1 MPGLSAQGVIS
12 AHTVHVCPA
21 KVKQVDSTVT
31 SVTKITG
38 GARCDDRDVGDGHR
52 LLLWSAHAYM
62 PQAKGVLPGEVPIRV
77 ARAQELASSRPEN
90 KVCGVCGSHLA
101 ARVDGLNAASALA
114 GAGLLGKTRVRTL
127 VRTGFAGLHPD
138 ARENC
143 QGRKLKAGAG
153 LQTLCRQI
161 EGNRPARPSADQSP
175 LEKSMATRGYAS
187 SQEKNQQNVASCQ
200 RPEW

>member
-62 PQAKGVLPGEVPIRV
+62 TQAKGVLPGEVPIRV

-90 KVCGVCGSHLA
+90 KVCRVCGSHLA
-101 ARVDGLNAASALA
+101 VRVNGLNAASTLTC
-114 GAGLLGKTRVRTL
+114 AGLLGKRRVRTL
-127 VRTGFAGLHPD
+127 VRTGFAPRC
-138 ARENC
+138 ARKRPGTKTQC
-143 QGRKLKAGAG
+143 WCGFAADSLAG
-153 LQTLCRQI
+153 LQK
-161 EGNRPARPSADQSP
+161 SAHEP
-175 LEKSMATRGYAS
+175 LHP
-187 SQEKNQQNVASCQ
+187 V
-200 RPEW
+200 